1 MREFEDVNEPRAV
14 EVDRVCG
21 DCRLCCRVLKVDDKT
36 IGFDKPQ
43 GRWCEHAGPGGC
55 AIYDRRPEVC
65 AKFHCA
71 WLRGA
76 FDEDLDRP
84 DRVHLVVALEMSIGD
99 ELLDRD
105 GRVVAR
111 DLPVWCVYES
121 WPGCSSK
128 PRARRVLELLER
140 MTVRTRA
147 DPDKAGGPYPIAIIP
162 SATAVRRIKLPGA
175 RRYVPCLRPG
185 ESLDVAVRGRS

>member
-1 MREFEDVNEPRAV
+1 MSELPIDDQPV
-14 EVDRVCG
+14 EVNRACG
-21 DCRLCCRVLKVDDKT
+21 DCRLCCRVLRVEDKA

-43 GRWCEHAGPGGC
+43 GRWCEHACETGC
-55 AIYDRRPEVC
+55 GIYDRRPKVC
-65 AKFHCA
+65 ESFYCA

-76 FDEDLDRP
+76 FDELDRP
-84 DRVHLVVALEMSIGD
+84 DRVHLVVALEMSVGD

-121 WPGCSSK
+121 WPGCSRK
-128 PRARRVLELLER
+128 PRARKVLELLER
-140 MTVRTRA
+140 MTVRTVAQPERM
-147 DPDKAGGPYPIAIIP
+147 GGPYPICIIP

-175 RRYVPCLRPG
+175 SRYVPCLRPG
-185 ESLDVAVRGRS
+185 ESLDVAVRSRP